1 MLKTCVPFD
10 EFEVAMGNALEAG
23 PPELGACMGAEG
35 PMIRL
40 LLYMAGT
47 CECDTKRGEKLTV
60 TRADKDNIKRQ
71 QKVGGF
77 SKRIIYKQRF
87 IVDFGYLP
95 SPSVVTVMF
104 PNYRIL
110 AIIRRS

>member
-23 PPELGACMGAEG
+23 PPEGAGAEG

-77 SKRIIYKQRF
+77 SKRIINKRRF

-95 SPSVVTVMF
+95 FPSVITVMF
-104 PNYRIL
+104 PNYL
-110 AIIRRS
+110 QLMHIRNEI

>member
-23 PPELGACMGAEG
+23 PLEGAEGAEG

-47 CECDTKRGEKLTV
+47 CECDTKKEKKTLLTV
-60 TRADKDNIKRQ
+60 I
-71 QKVGGF
+71 
-77 SKRIIYKQRF
+77 
-87 IVDFGYLP
+87 
-95 SPSVVTVMF
+95 
-104 PNYRIL
+104 
-110 AIIRRS
+110 

>member
-23 PPELGACMGAEG
+23 PPEGAEG

-60 TRADKDNIKRQ
+60 IRADKDNIKRQ

-77 SKRIIYKQRF
+77 SKRIIYNRRF

-95 SPSVVTVMF
+95 FPSVVTVMF
-104 PNYRIL
+104 PNYSGGNSCCNKAL
-110 AIIRRS
+110 FMK